1 MVHVIQIAPIKADV
15 TSNIKTNLE
24 KLAKGIQP
32 FAYAIVALA
41 LVVIGL
47 MCLIGGD
54 NGREAAKKSA
64 PAVCI
69 GCMLLNGAVTFGKYL
84 SGIFNFG

>member
-1 MVHVIQIAPIKADV
+1 MGQTTKIMPIKADV
-15 TSNIKTNLE
+15 QGTIKKNLE
-24 KLAKGIQP
+24 ELANGIKP

-47 MCLIGGD
+47 MCLVGGD
-54 NGREAAKKSA
+54 NGREAAKKCA

>member
-1 MVHVIQIAPIKADV
+1 MGHAIQIAPIKADA
-15 TSNIKTNLE
+15 TSTIKTNLE
-24 KLAKGIQP
+24 KLANGIKP
-32 FAYAIVALA
+32 FAYAVVALA
-41 LVVIGL
+41 LVIGL